1 MRDNNMAYLKIGELG
16 GLTNT
21 NIETLRFYETKGLVV
36 APQRSDAGYRLY
48 TEQEVDRVRFIK
60 RARLM
65 GFSLREIEELLS
77 MEKST
82 CGEVKELA
90 QQRLLDIE
98 ERMGEL
104 TRMKAALQQI
114 TDACVGG
121 DEPATHCTI
130 LHALQDKPTARAA
143 SQGSVD

>member
-1 MRDNNMAYLKIGELG
+1 MGYLKIGELG
-16 GLTNT
+16 GLTDT

-36 APQRSDAGYRLY
+36 APRRSDAGYRLY
-48 TEQEVDRVRFIK
+48 TEQEVARVRFIK

-90 QQRLLDIE
+90 QQRLVDID
-98 ERMGEL
+98 ERMEEL

-121 DEPATHCTI
+121 DEPANHCTI
-130 LHALQDKPTARAA
+130 LHALQDKPMSAVA
-143 SQGSVD
+143 SQDAGV